1 MRIFNKFR
9 GTKGFI
15 SLWEQ
20 MIRFRY
26 MITEE
31 AKERTRILAFW
42 ERYGLLATKEA
53 FKVSR
58 PTLFRWQKALDE
70 GHGKIDALNKKSTA
84 PKKKRKRII
93 PDAVRD
99 FILRERKFDPHL
111 SRDKLS
117 ILMRQDG
124 VADLSA
130 STVGRMLSDLKGQG
144 ILPKETKLSL
154 SGKTGRLIERK
165 PRKIKKKLRSGDHR
179 GGLVKADSIVR
190 FVNGIKR
197 YIVTAIDKETKFAF
211 AYVYKNHSSD
221 AAANFMQKFK
231 VVAPISLTHI
241 QTDNGS
247 EFAKH
252 FEIYLQKNNVV
263 HFHTYPRSPKM
274 NSEIERFNRT
284 LSDAFIKQHKM
295 LLAYD
300 IEAFNQKLIDW
311 LLWYNTRRPH
321 WSLGLI
327 SPLRYIVMTLP
338 AEESQ
343 MLWTDTTD
351 RQIAP

>member
-343 MLWTDTTD
+343 MLWTDTTNL
-351 RQIAP
+351 RS